1 MKLKLFKE
9 AEVEIKQFEN
19 FEKPQFFYE
28 FQSQTYPDRKGML
41 LGSLNYLLFQFYIRV
56 LCKGSMVPFG
66 LRMLNAEL
74 SQYLGKPDESLAS
87 LCKLLVLVENVVKD
101 LGNSNEGKLSLI

>member
-28 FQSQTYPDRKGML
+28 FQSQTYPDRKGMFL
-41 LGSLNYLLFQFYIRV
+41 
-56 LCKGSMVPFG
+56 
-66 LRMLNAEL
+66 
-74 SQYLGKPDESLAS
+74 
-87 LCKLLVLVENVVKD
+87 
-101 LGNSNEGKLSLI
+101 